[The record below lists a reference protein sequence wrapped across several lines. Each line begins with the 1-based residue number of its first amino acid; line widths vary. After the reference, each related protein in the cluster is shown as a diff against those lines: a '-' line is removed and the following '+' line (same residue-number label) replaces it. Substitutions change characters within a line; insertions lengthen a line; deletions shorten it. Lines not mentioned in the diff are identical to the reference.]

1 MEPQDTHL
9 VPSGVQISALQ
20 HGLKPSRPRTLVT
33 TGWGCGGDAQ
43 PPPETAGPWP
53 HCAVQALSR
62 WGLRLGRGGGAAGS
76 SSAERGGVDPNGR
89 RGEAAGCPWVSAP
102 GGCGHGVDRC
112 NRGLLREGGGNAGKT
127 KEKGSALWGPRRH
140 GTSPR
145 GRDGLPEP
153 RAGALGP
160 PSDGTVRETARNAP
174 LGVLE
179 LHLPDRQATL
189 RIRLHGDPRRGRRR
203 RAAQR
208 PSASR
213 MLAAHGSAG
222 RSGDRVAR
230 PPEDLTPTCPRL
242 ERHLLCRKHSRTR
255 SPRARRPRRPSRLVP
270 AAGAA
275 SLAPRA
281 RFLGMRSETAR
292 VASGPCRP
300 RTPRRA
306 KAVAR
311 TDTRTHTRG
320 ARMGLRVGRQP
331 RAPREQLHSP
341 TPAPGGRVTRT
352 PEPRCHALCR

>member
-1 MEPQDTHL
+1 MLSPALTSPPPAAQRRRVRSRGAGPTSACEQRLLTP
-9 VPSGVQISALQ
+9 GVRGARAESQRSERPCRLRGPLAKGWGAEETASWSLRTRISSRVASRSALSSTVS
-20 HGLKPSRPRTLVT
+20 SRPDPGPWSPRAGAAAGTHGHTLRRPGRGHTVLSRLCPAAAS
-33 TGWGCGGDAQ
+33 GSGGGCGG
-43 PPPETAGPWP
+43 
-53 HCAVQALSR
+53 
-62 WGLRLGRGGGAAGS
+62 AGS

-179 LHLPDRQATL
+179 LRLPDRQATL
-189 RIRLHGDPRRGRRR
+189 RIRLHGDSRRGRRR

-255 SPRARRPRRPSRLVP
+255 SPRAHAAHAHDARGGPRGWCRRQGPPPWPL
-270 AAGAA
+270 AHA
-275 SLAPRA
+275 SW
-281 RFLGMRSETAR
+281 G
-292 VASGPCRP
+292 
-300 RTPRRA
+300 
-306 KAVAR
+306 
-311 TDTRTHTRG
+311 
-320 ARMGLRVGRQP
+320 
-331 RAPREQLHSP
+331 
-341 TPAPGGRVTRT
+341 
-352 PEPRCHALCR
+352 